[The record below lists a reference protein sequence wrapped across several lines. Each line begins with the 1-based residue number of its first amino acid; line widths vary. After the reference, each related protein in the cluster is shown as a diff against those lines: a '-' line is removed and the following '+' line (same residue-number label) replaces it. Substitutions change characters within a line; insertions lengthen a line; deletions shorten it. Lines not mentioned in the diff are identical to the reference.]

1 MKTMNLDLCG
11 IRSYQLDLGIKSRV
25 FRDSRLERTLQEIKC
40 SHKEPEFLERT
51 PLTPVFLLLLLNN
64 LGHRSYNEV
73 VIQAAFTLTFASFLT
88 I

>member
-1 MKTMNLDLCG
+1 
-11 IRSYQLDLGIKSRV
+11 
-25 FRDSRLERTLQEIKC
+25 
-40 SHKEPEFLERT
+40 LERT